1 MIEYAKKE
9 LEIINHPKKN
19 EFLNILKKIDEQ
31 GHSNISINFIRYA
44 IKFND
49 FKTYNNDK
57 EYEEYARLIQ
67 LNLNELKPLVEDLSD
82 KEREIILKLIDYK
95 PLSPL
100 EIGDDQWEYS
110 YGSYNHK
117 RFYALSKNKLTD
129 KPRYIHAVV
138 CNNGTISFS
147 AGEVSVKETGKTY
160 LLRKAH
166 PKKYDDFPTIYI
178 NVTEEEDNIYTTEE
192 ELDKVR
198 VYYDLEEGE
207 QNYE

>member
-1 MIEYAKKE
+1 MIKHAEKE
-9 LEIINHPKKN
+9 LEIIKYPKK
-19 EFLNILKKIDEQ
+19 EEILNILKKIDEQ

-57 EYEEYARLIQ
+57 EHEEYARLIQ
-67 LNLNELKPLVEDLSD
+67 LNLNELKPFVENLDD

-117 RFYALSKNKLTD
+117 RFHALSKNKLTD
-129 KPRYIHAVV
+129 KPRYIYAVV
-138 CNNGTISFS
+138 CNNGTISFL
-147 AGEVSVKETGKTY
+147 AGEVIVKETGETY
-160 LLRKAH
+160 LLRKSH
-166 PKKYDDFPTIYI
+166 PKKYDDFPTIHI
-178 NVTEEEDNIYTTEE
+178 NVTEENNLIYTTKEE
-192 ELDKVR
+192 INKIKEF
-198 VYYDLEEGE
+198 YDLEIK
-207 QNYE
+207 Q